1 VNLQEIA
8 FGQQNRG
15 LPMRHKV
22 IAVLTGTATLLLTTS
37 FVLADDA
44 APLPGDHGRMMGGI
58 FPANPPPRPPGAMQQ
73 PATPAPPIALA
84 VKAAEAVAKACSQ
97 YKLGVAVVNSKGEPI
112 LVYLPDGSGASHG
125 FTAARKA
132 YTAITFQVPT
142 SELVIKGQQDAD
154 FAAKIKADPNL
165 MAFKGGIPLKT
176 GGQIVGAI
184 GVSGA
189 EPGGHDE
196 ECALK
201 GVAAIKDQLN

>member
-1 VNLQEIA
+1 
-8 FGQQNRG
+8 
-15 LPMRHKV
+15 MRRKA
-22 IAVLTGTATLLLTTS
+22 IAVLTGTATLLLATS
-37 FVLADDA
+37 FALADDA

-58 FPANPPPRPPGAMQQ
+58 FPANPPPRPPPGAMQET
-73 PATPAPPIALA
+73 AAPAPPIALA
-84 VKAAEAVAKACSQ
+84 VKAAETVAKACSQ

-125 FTAARKA
+125 FTAVRKA

-154 FAAKIKADPNL
+154 FAAKVKADPTL
-165 MAFKGGIPLKT
+165 MAFKGGIPLKS
-176 GGQIVGAI
+176 GVQIIGAI

-196 ECALK
+196 ECGHK
-201 GVAAIKDQLN
+201 GVAAIKDQLK